1 MKRFLVE
8 AYPSIYLVKAGKVY
22 VFEDGAR
29 SEQEVKALASLQAR
43 DSRNTHSTCCSASER
58 SAWCLV
64 QFEDWALRGYQA
76 TEPLSAHRSPVSAIG
91 RTLAFLMR
99 CALP

>member
-8 AYPSIYLVKAGKVY
+8 AYPSIYLIKAGKVY

-43 DSRNTHSTCCSASER
+43 DSRNTQSTCCSA
-58 SAWCLV
+58 L
-64 QFEDWALRGYQA
+64 
-76 TEPLSAHRSPVSAIG
+76 
-91 RTLAFLMR
+91 
-99 CALP
+99 